1 MLIKIAYPNSEL
13 MNIRIE
19 SERHIFSELKSTR
32 FDLEFYTFKKS
43 RFQLPSTS
51 LLLTSRSGST
61 GSEFD

>member
-32 FDLEFYTFKKS
+32 FDLEFYTFKKVS
-43 RFQLPSTS
+43 FPAPFHLSVVDQ
-51 LLLTSRSGST
+51 
-61 GSEFD
+61 